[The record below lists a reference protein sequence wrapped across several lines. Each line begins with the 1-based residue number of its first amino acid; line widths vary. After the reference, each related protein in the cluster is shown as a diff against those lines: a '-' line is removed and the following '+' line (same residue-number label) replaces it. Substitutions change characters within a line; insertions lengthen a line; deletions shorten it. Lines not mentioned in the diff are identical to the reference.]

1 MLSMFATHP
10 DKQALRARFEAQSN
24 AVLEN
29 MLHTGVSDL
38 AIDSACASQ
47 QTFLSLL
54 G

>member
-1 MLSMFATHP
+1 MFATHP